1 MGGVGPEGG
10 AFQSSGQCSLTRI
23 QLSLFK
29 EEKNVRLVERA
40 FSLSTQEVEMGR
52 SL

>member
-29 EEKNVRLVERA
+29 EEKNVSLVVRA